1 MLAAR
6 VLINALVLG
15 CLYACIAIGF
25 SLVWGVLN
33 VINLIHGSFIVLGA
47 YLAWGLYQ
55 SLHISP
61 WYALLIAAPLSLCS
75 AISFSASYSIG
86 LLLRRFLLT
95 LTLTFGLDLIL
106 NNAMIYF
113 FRPIIRKLT
122 LTPPMGSISLFG
134 VVVPV
139 DRLIATAS
147 ALALTG
153 ILYLILRRLRVGRA
167 IVAVRLDRDA
177 ATLMVS
183 VNSIYAIAF
192 GLGAALAGC
201 AGVLM
206 ALIFPISPLTST
218 AYLGKAFVVCVLGG
232 LGSVSGALA
241 GGILLALIEG
251 IGSTLIGPAHAT
263 TLSFVLLIIFL
274 IVRPQGCSAGRASND
289 QMNLL
294 LLVLIACIAA
304 LPLFRR
310 CLRV

>member
-1 MLAAR
+1 MLAAQI
-6 VLINALVLG
+6 LINALVLG

-55 SLHISP
+55 SLHLSP
-61 WYALLIAAPLSLCS
+61 WYALLVAAPLFFVFGY
-75 AISFSASYSIG
+75 AIQRLILNRVITAPV
-86 LLLRRFLLT
+86 LVT

-106 NNAMIYF
+106 NNAMIYYF
-113 FRPIIRKLT
+113 KADYRKLS
-122 LTPPMGSISLFG
+122 LTPPMGSVSIFD

-139 DRLIATAS
+139 DRLIATVA

-153 ILYLILRRLRVGRA
+153 VLYLILRRLRVGRA

-177 ATLMVS
+177 AVLMGVN

-206 ALIFPISPLTST
+206 ALIFPISPLTS
-218 AYLGKAFVVCVLGG
+218 ADYLGKAFVVCVLGG

-241 GGILLALIEG
+241 GGLLLALVEG
-251 IGSTLIGPAHAT
+251 LGATFFGPAHAT
-263 TLSFVLLIIFL
+263 TLSFVLLIVFL
-274 IVRPQGCSAGRASND
+274 IMRPQGLMGRKG
-289 QMNLL
+289 
-294 LLVLIACIAA
+294 
-304 LPLFRR
+304 FE
-310 CLRV
+310 

>member
-1 MLAAR
+1 MLAAQ

-55 SLHISP
+55 SLHLSP
-61 WYALLIAAPLSLCS
+61 WYALVVAAPLFFCLGYIVQRIILNRVIT
-75 AISFSASYSIG
+75 APV
-86 LLLRRFLLT
+86 LVT

-113 FRPIIRKLT
+113 FKADYRKLT
-122 LTPPMGSISLFG
+122 LSPPMGSISLFG

-139 DRLIATAS
+139 DRLLATAF

-153 ILYLILRRLRVGRA
+153 ILYLILRRLKVGRA

-177 ATLMVS
+177 AVLMG
-183 VNSIYAIAF
+183 VNVKSIYAIAF

-206 ALIFPISPLTST
+206 ALIFPISPLTSS

-251 IGSTLIGPAHAT
+251 IGSATIGPAHAT
-263 TLSFVLLIIFL
+263 TLSFVLLIVFL
-274 IVRPQGCSAGRASND
+274 ILRPQGLLGRKG
-289 QMNLL
+289 
-294 LLVLIACIAA
+294 
-304 LPLFRR
+304 FE
-310 CLRV
+310 

>member
-1 MLAAR
+1 MFAAQI
-6 VLINALVLG
+6 LINALVLG

-47 YLAWGLYQ
+47 YLAWSLYQ
-55 SLHISP
+55 GFHISP
-61 WYALLIAAPLSLCS
+61 WYALVIAAPLFFVLGYVIQRVILNRVIT
-75 AISFSASYSIG
+75 APV
-86 LLLRRFLLT
+86 LVT
-95 LTLTFGLDLIL
+95 LTMTFGLDLIL
-106 NNAMIYF
+106 NNAMIYYF
-113 FRPIIRKLT
+113 KADYRKLS
-122 LTPPMGSISLFG
+122 LTPPMGSISLFD

-139 DRLIATAS
+139 DRLIATVA

-153 ILYLILRRLRVGRA
+153 VLYLILRRLRVGRA

-177 ATLMVS
+177 AVLMGVD

-251 IGSTLIGPAHAT
+251 VGSAMIGPAHAT
-263 TLSFVLLIIFL
+263 TLSFVLLIVFL
-274 IVRPQGCSAGRASND
+274 ILRPQGLLGRKG
-289 QMNLL
+289 
-294 LLVLIACIAA
+294 
-304 LPLFRR
+304 FE
-310 CLRV
+310 

>member
-1 MLAAR
+1 MFAAQI
-6 VLINALVLG
+6 LINALVLG

-55 SLHISP
+55 GLHISP
-61 WYALLIAAPLSLCS
+61 WYALLIAAPLFFVLGYVIQRVILNRVIT
-75 AISFSASYSIG
+75 APV
-86 LLLRRFLLT
+86 LVT

-106 NNAMIYF
+106 NNAMIYYF
-113 FRPIIRKLT
+113 KADYRKLT
-122 LTPPMGSISLFG
+122 LTPPMGSISIFD

-139 DRLIATAS
+139 DRLIATVA
-147 ALALTG
+147 ALALTAV
-153 ILYLILRRLRVGRA
+153 LYLILRRLRVGRA

-177 ATLMVS
+177 AVLMGVD

-251 IGSTLIGPAHAT
+251 VGSAMIGPAHAT
-263 TLSFVLLIIFL
+263 TLSFVLLIVFL
-274 IVRPQGCSAGRASND
+274 ILRPQGLLGRKG
-289 QMNLL
+289 
-294 LLVLIACIAA
+294 
-304 LPLFRR
+304 FE
-310 CLRV
+310 

>member
-1 MLAAR
+1 MLAAQ

-61 WYALLIAAPLSLCS
+61 WYALLIAAPVFFMFGYLIQRLILNRVIT
-75 AISFSASYSIG
+75 APV
-86 LLLRRFLLT
+86 LVT

-113 FRPIIRKLT
+113 FKADYRKLT
-122 LTPPMGSISLFG
+122 LTPPMGSVSLFD

-153 ILYLILRRLRVGRA
+153 VLYLILRRLRVGRA

-177 ATLMVS
+177 ATLMGVD

-274 IVRPQGCSAGRASND
+274 IVRPQGLLGRKG
-289 QMNLL
+289 
-294 LLVLIACIAA
+294 
-304 LPLFRR
+304 FE
-310 CLRV
+310 

>member
-1 MLAAR
+1 MWVAQ

-55 SLHISP
+55 ALAIPP
-61 WYALLIAAPLSLCS
+61 WYVLVIAAPLFFILG
-75 AISFSASYSIG
+75 YLLQW
-86 LLLRRFLLT
+86 LLLNRVISAPVLVT

-106 NNAMIYF
+106 NNAMIYYF
-113 FRPIIRKLT
+113 KADYRKLT
-122 LTPPMGSISLFG
+122 LSPPMGSISLFD

-139 DRLIATAS
+139 DRLVATGF

-153 ILYLILRRLRVGRA
+153 VLYLILRRLRVGRA

-177 ATLMVS
+177 AVLMGVD
-183 VNSIYAIAF
+183 VKSIYAVAF

-206 ALIFPISPLTST
+206 ALIFPISPLTSS
-218 AYLGKAFVVCVLGG
+218 AFLGKAFVVCVLGG

-241 GGILLALIEG
+241 GGLLLALVES
-251 IGSTLIGPAHAT
+251 IGSTFLGPSHAT
-263 TLSFVLLIIFL
+263 TLSFALLILFL
-274 IVRPQGCSAGRASND
+274 IARPQGLLGRKG
-289 QMNLL
+289 
-294 LLVLIACIAA
+294 
-304 LPLFRR
+304 FE
-310 CLRV
+310 

>member
-1 MLAAR
+1 MLAAQ

-55 SLHISP
+55 SLHLSP
-61 WYALLIAAPLSLCS
+61 WYAIVIAAPVFFCLGYIVQRIILNRVIT
-75 AISFSASYSIG
+75 APV
-86 LLLRRFLLT
+86 LVT

-113 FRPIIRKLT
+113 FKADYRKLT
-122 LTPPMGSISLFG
+122 LSPPMGSVSLFG

-139 DRLIATAS
+139 DRLLATAF

-153 ILYLILRRLRVGRA
+153 ILYLILRRLKVGRA

-177 ATLMVS
+177 AVLMG
-183 VNSIYAIAF
+183 VNVKSIYAIAF

-206 ALIFPISPLTST
+206 ALIFPISPLTSS

-251 IGSTLIGPAHAT
+251 IGSATIGPAHAT
-263 TLSFVLLIIFL
+263 TLSFVLLIVFL
-274 IVRPQGCSAGRASND
+274 ILRPQGLLGRKG
-289 QMNLL
+289 
-294 LLVLIACIAA
+294 
-304 LPLFRR
+304 FE
-310 CLRV
+310 

>member
-1 MLAAR
+1 MLAAQ

-47 YLAWGLYQ
+47 YLAFGAYQ
-55 SLHISP
+55 WLGVPP
-61 WYALLIAAPLSLCS
+61 WYALAMAAPLFFAFGYLLQR
-75 AISFSASYSIG
+75 
-86 LLLRRFLLT
+86 LLLNRVTSAPVLVT

-106 NNAMIYF
+106 NNAMIYYF
-113 FRPIIRKLT
+113 KADYRKLT
-122 LTPPMGSISLFG
+122 LSPPTGSISLFD

-139 DRLIATAS
+139 DRLIATVS
-147 ALALTG
+147 ALVLTAL
-153 ILYLILRRLRVGRA
+153 LYLLLRRSKVGRA

-177 ATLMVS
+177 AVLMGVD
-183 VNSIYAIAF
+183 VQSIYAIAF

-206 ALIFPISPLTST
+206 ALIFPISPLTSSV
-218 AYLGKAFVVCVLGG
+218 YLGKAFVVCVLGG

-241 GGILLALIEG
+241 GGLLLALVEG
-251 IGSTLIGPAHAT
+251 VGSTLIGPAHAT

-274 IVRPQGCSAGRASND
+274 VVRPQGLLGRKG
-289 QMNLL
+289 
-294 LLVLIACIAA
+294 
-304 LPLFRR
+304 FE
-310 CLRV
+310 